1 MPDGEQRM
9 TDKGTSVDI
18 LSLEDFNATL
28 TTRLGEVEA
37 LLTKLNSD
45 LKGQQP
51 ELGTFIDGNQ
61 TATHYT
67 DLYHQYTQRIGRLKS
82 AIVAAQTATGDI
94 IKNYTT
100 TEALNHASA
109 TDIARKLDGVSFA
122 LNDGSSAGV

>member
-1 MPDGEQRM
+1 M
-9 TDKGTSVDI
+9 TDQGTRVDI

-28 TTRLGEVEA
+28 TTRLSEAEA

-45 LKGQQP
+45 LRGQSP
-51 ELGTFIDGNQ
+51 ELGTFIDGTQ
-61 TATHYT
+61 TAAHYS
-67 DLYHQYTQRIGRLKS
+67 DLYIQYVQRIGRLKS

-109 TDIARKLDGVSFA
+109 TDIVRKLDGVSSA
-122 LNDGSSAGV
+122 LNDGSITGV

>member
-1 MPDGEQRM
+1 M
-9 TDKGTSVDI
+9 TDKGTRVDI

-28 TTRLGEVEA
+28 TTRLGEAEA

-45 LKGQQP
+45 LRGQKP
-51 ELGTFIDGNQ
+51 ELGTFIDGNE
-61 TATHYT
+61 TATQYANLYT
-67 DLYHQYTQRIGRLKS
+67 QYVQRIGRLKS

-109 TDIARKLDGVSFA
+109 TDIVRKLDGVSSA
-122 LNDGSSAGV
+122 LNDGSTAGV